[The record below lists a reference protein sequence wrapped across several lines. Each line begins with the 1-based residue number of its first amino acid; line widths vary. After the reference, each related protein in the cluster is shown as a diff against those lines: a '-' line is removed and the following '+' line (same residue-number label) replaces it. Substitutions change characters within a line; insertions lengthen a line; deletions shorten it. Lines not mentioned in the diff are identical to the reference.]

1 MKSSFHR
8 GVHFLFKKNLL
19 LTNSITSG
27 GFMAMGDLIQ
37 QEIEVQS
44 KILPTRYDW
53 ARAGI
58 ILKIF

>member
-1 MKSSFHR
+1 MKSFFHR
-8 GVHFLFKKNLL
+8 GVRFLFKRNLL

-44 KILPTRYDW
+44 KVLPSRYDW
-53 ARAGI
+53 ARAGTI
-58 ILKIF
+58 P

>member
-8 GVHFLFKKNLL
+8 GVHFLLKKNLL